1 VNVKID
7 AHVKFL
13 LLPGVR
19 IEAPGT
25 SLAAAPVEVAG
36 ARCDGFVAQRP
47 QGVHL
52 EIANRL
58 QQGGV
63 PSIET
68 LDAGGGFDRAAF
80 QGVGVA
86 GARHESLS
94 AEGFGCA
101 QGNRAAVRRELGAG

>member
-13 LLPGVR
+13 LLPGLR

-25 SLAAAPVEVAG
+25 SLAAVPAGVAG

-47 QGVHL
+47 QGVHY
-52 EIANRL
+52 EIVNRL
-58 QQGGV
+58 QQQRV
-63 PSIET
+63 LPSIET
-68 LDAGGGFDRAAF
+68 LDAGGRFGCAAF

-86 GARHESLS
+86 GGCHESLS
-94 AEGFGCA
+94 SVGFGCA
-101 QGNRAAVRRELGAG
+101 QGTGLGKK